1 MEFTNTHQ
9 ALAAIASRAA
19 IGDIDGL
26 TKYLHKCFDDTS
38 LTLNQAKSAL
48 EQLYAY
54 CGFPRSLNALTALMN
69 VVKERNERGLFTE
82 IGQELKNP
90 NLEVSAEEGTKTLI
104 ALTGSS
110 ARAELYNFVP
120 RIDFYLKSHLFG
132 DIFADTRLTYIER
145 EIVTISILSS
155 LDGVEH
161 QLESHTNI
169 GKRNGLTDEDVKE
182 IYKIANKD

>member
-1 MEFTNTHQ
+1 M
-9 ALAAIASRAA
+9 
-19 IGDIDGL
+19 
-26 TKYLHKCFDDTS
+26 
-38 LTLNQAKSAL
+38 
-48 EQLYAY
+48 
-54 CGFPRSLNALTALMN
+54 
-69 VVKERNERGLFTE
+69 
-82 IGQELKNP
+82 
-90 NLEVSAEEGTKTLI
+90 
-104 ALTGSS
+104 
-110 ARAELYNFVP
+110 P

>member
-1 MEFTNTHQ
+1 MKFTNTHR
-9 ALAAIASRAA
+9 ALATIASRAA
-19 IGDIDGL
+19 IGNIEGL
-26 TKYLHKCFDDTS
+26 TNSLHKSFDDGT

-69 VVKERNERGLFTE
+69 VAKDRNERGLFME
-82 IGQELKNP
+82 IGQGLNNP
-90 NLEVSAEEGTKTLI
+90 NLEVSVEEGTKTLI

-110 ARAELYNFVP
+110 ERAELYDFVP

-161 QLESHTNI
+161 QLESHMKI
-169 GKRNGLTDEDVKE
+169 GKRNGLTDEDAKE